1 MDILFAIGFF
11 VFGLIFGS
19 FLNVCIHRIPRGESV
34 VFPSSACPKCHQQIK
49 PYDNI
54 PVLSWIILGGRCR
67 YCRTPITPRYAIV
80 EVLTGLLFLACYW
93 RFGVS
98 VATTKYCVFSFLIIG
113 LVFIDA
119 EWKLLPDKLTFPG
132 IALGLLFSLFV
143 PVDQLLASIIPNF
156 LPSPILSDWTWR
168 LLSFTDSLAGAF
180 VGAAFIYG
188 VGFIYL
194 QARGVEG
201 MGFGDVK
208 LMAMVGAFL
217 GIKLTVFTMFAASV
231 VGTIFG
237 MATVLSVWMT
247 RTRRRIARNRES
259 REVARRRAWQSA
271 RLVLRYYQMPFGVFL
286 GSMALVALFFGKS
299 VLDWYWGFYS

>member
-1 MDILFAIGFF
+1 
-11 VFGLIFGS
+11 
-19 FLNVCIHRIPRGESV
+19 
-34 VFPSSACPKCHQQIK
+34 
-49 PYDNI
+49 
-54 PVLSWIILGGRCR
+54 
-67 YCRTPITPRYAIV
+67 
-80 EVLTGLLFLACYW
+80 
-93 RFGVS
+93 
-98 VATTKYCVFSFLIIG
+98 
-113 LVFIDA
+113 
-119 EWKLLPDKLTFPG
+119 
-132 IALGLLFSLFV
+132 LFV

-156 LPSPILSDWTWR
+156 FPSPILSDWTWR
-168 LLSFTDSLAGAF
+168 LLSFSDSLAGAF

-217 GIKLTVFTMFAASV
+217 GVKLTVFTMFAASV
-231 VGTIFG
+231 VGTMFG
-237 MATVLSVWMT
+237 IATVLGVWVS

-259 REVARRRAWQSA
+259 GEVARKRAWQSA

-286 GSMALVALFFGKS
+286 GSMALVALFFGRN